1 MTYNLEDKNPGDLIK
16 SDDWNEAMKKI
27 KGKVNKAG
35 DAMTGPLTID
45 GHVGI
50 RTTNP
55 AAELDVN
62 GFIIARRYFF
72 KAQSSKTATIDKDS
86 IVSFEDK
93 VDPYSLFTKEQFF
106 ETRSEGFYF
115 FSVCISFDGG
125 TGKGNSI
132 FLNFQKNNNSVDWV
146 MINPS
151 FLAKDKIALTQCH
164 TTILDL
170 DKGDTVN
177 IQLTNIDSKFNL
189 KSRNFLGF
197 YLGKFK

>member
-72 KAQSSKTATIDKDS
+72 KAYSSAIEEISSKSTVNFD
-86 IVSFEDK
+86 EK
-93 VDPYSLFTKEQFF
+93 VDPYSLFIDKQSFKTP
-106 ETRSEGFYF
+106 SEGFYF
-115 FSVCISFDGG
+115 FSVCISFIGG

-132 FLNFQKNNNSVDWV
+132 YLNFQKNKNSVDGV

-151 FLAKDKIALTQCH
+151 FLAKDKIALTQCY

-170 DKGDTVN
+170 DKGDIVN
-177 IQLTNIDSKFNL
+177 IQLTNIDSEL
-189 KSRNFLGF
+189 KLENRNFLGF